1 MQNTLSNHAIFRC
14 PPQTTPSSGTPGNLL
29 PTMNKAGLVCD
40 EFNSPSDFV
49 IEIAAEDYGT
59 EPVEKM
65 IALIEETDADALG
78 EAVADLPNLRSN
90 KVNRK
95 VPFFPALKILLQR
108 SGVVYRR
115 TLTVITLRIVS
126 LILIT
131 IWLQLMFGTEIGK
144 VSGCTMRKLELY
156 STPVDKLSTLFEE
169 SILLVAQNSCCLFF
183 GLIVGLIS
191 GMTAVVLEFPREMH
205 IFMKEYNNGWY
216 SCIAFFITKSLID
229 TPMQVKD

>member
-1 MQNTLSNHAIFRC
+1 M
-14 PPQTTPSSGTPGNLL
+14 
-29 PTMNKAGLVCD
+29 PTMTKAGLVCD

-49 IEIAAEDYGT
+49 IEIAAEDYGK
-59 EPVEKM
+59 EPIEKM
-65 IALIEETDADALG
+65 RALIEETDVDAA
-78 EAVADLPNLRSN
+78 EVSALPNMRN
-90 KVNRK
+90 RKVNRS
-95 VPFFPALKILLQR
+95 VPFFPALVILMQR
-108 SGVVYRR
+108 AAVVYKR
-115 TLTVITLRIVS
+115 TLTVLILRIVS

-156 STPVDKLSTLFEE
+156 ATPVDKLSTLFEE

-216 SCIAFFITKSLID
+216 SCIAFFVTKSLID
-229 TPMQVKD
+229 IPMQVSLRFFL

>member
-1 MQNTLSNHAIFRC
+1 M
-14 PPQTTPSSGTPGNLL
+14 
-29 PTMNKAGLVCD
+29 PTMTKAGLVCD

-49 IEIAAEDYGT
+49 IEIAAEDYGA
-59 EPVEKM
+59 EAVEKM
-65 IALIEETDADALG
+65 RALIEETDADA
-78 EAVADLPNLRSN
+78 EAVATLADMRSS

-95 VPFFPALKILLQR
+95 VPFLPAFVILMQR
-108 SGVVYRR
+108 ASVVYKR
-115 TLTVITLRIVS
+115 TLTVLILRLVS

-131 IWLQLMFGTEIGK
+131 VWLQLMFGGEIGK

-156 STPVDKLSTLFEE
+156 AIPVDKLSTLFEE

-229 TPMQVKD
+229 LPMMVREREIILFLL